1 MHVAII
7 GNGISGITAART
19 IRKKSG
25 CLITV
30 ISAESEYFFS
40 RTALMYIY
48 MGHMEFDHTKPY
60 EDYFWKKNKIDL
72 KFDRVDKV
80 DFEKKTLIF
89 QSSETLEYDKLII
102 ATGSK
107 PNKFGWPG
115 QDLDGVQG
123 LYSKQ
128 DLELLEKN
136 THAALTTE
144 SKRKVKRAVVVGGG
158 LIGVELAEMLLTRN
172 IQVTFLVK
180 EDRFWGNVLPSEDAN
195 FILKHLRSHGV
206 EVKLNS
212 ELEEILADNR
222 ARVNKIRTKNAEEIE
237 CQLVGLTAGV
247 SPNISFLKDTSLE
260 INQGILV
267 DAHLK
272 TNIPDVYAIGDCA
285 EFRNPPKGRRN
296 IEQVWYTGKMMG
308 LVVGSNVLGKEIEYQ
323 PGPWFNSA
331 KFFDIEYQTYGK
343 VGNELLDSEEK
354 FYWTSNDGLK
364 CIKIISDKQ
373 SNSFI
378 GINTFG
384 IRLRH
389 NLFDKWLREERDTQ
403 YVIEHIKS
411 ALFDPE
417 FYKDETLS
425 IVEAYNQQNGTS
437 FKLKKRN
444 WKSILP

>member
-1 MHVAII
+1 
-7 GNGISGITAART
+7 
-19 IRKKSG
+19 
-25 CLITV
+25 
-30 ISAESEYFFS
+30 
-40 RTALMYIY
+40 MYIY